1 MKHVKRGIIIYSS
14 QLPLSFQRGIHY
26 KKSLPD
32 GQLWLLAD
40 DQEAK
45 LLLRGD
51 AFQEIIFMPEV
62 KDQRKEILQHA
73 TGPAKMR
80 LLSEQHFLA
89 QEALAQE
96 KAAERAKS
104 SGEPPAPVPQTGAS
118 ENAPTTK
125 TPAVRKRQRQQKKR
139 RKLLLGGLLV
149 LLLFIIIAAF
159 WWLF

>member
-1 MKHVKRGIIIYSS
+1 MKRGIIIYSS

-104 SGEPPAPVPQTGAS
+104 SGEPPAPIAPTEAA
-118 ENAPTTK
+118 ENAPLAK
-125 TPAVRKRQRQQKKR
+125 TPIIRKQQRQQKKR

-149 LLLFIIIAAF
+149 LLLFIMIAAF